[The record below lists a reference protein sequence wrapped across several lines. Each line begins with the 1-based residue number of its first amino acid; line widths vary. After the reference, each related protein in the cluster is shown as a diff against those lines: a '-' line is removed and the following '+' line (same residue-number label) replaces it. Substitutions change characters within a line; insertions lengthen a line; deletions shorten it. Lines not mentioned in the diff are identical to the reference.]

1 MKFNVMMAVAVAVLS
16 LGFAGCEQST
26 AETVEATN
34 KPANETAAPET
45 TGQTSKD
52 SIVSDTTNP
61 APAVYELHVSG
72 MMCEHCQATVT
83 KLLEGMDGVAK
94 AEVDHKSGQAI
105 VTMEPGKTFD
115 EKAAHDVIDKD
126 YKLDSCSVA
135 PTSN

>member
-16 LGFAGCEQST
+16 LGFAGCEQSSADASDKRT
-26 AETVEATN
+26 T
-34 KPANETAAPET
+34 ETAAPET

-52 SIVSDTTNP
+52 STVSDTTNA
-61 APAVYELHVSG
+61 APATYELHVSG

-115 EKAAHDVIDKD
+115 EKAAHEVIDKD

-135 PTSN
+135 PASN

>member
-16 LGFAGCEQST
+16 LGFAGCEQSS
-26 AETVEATN
+26 ADVSD
-34 KPANETAAPET
+34 KPTTETAAPET

-52 SIVSDTTNP
+52 STVSDTTNP
-61 APAVYELHVSG
+61 APATYELHVSG

-135 PTSN
+135 PASN